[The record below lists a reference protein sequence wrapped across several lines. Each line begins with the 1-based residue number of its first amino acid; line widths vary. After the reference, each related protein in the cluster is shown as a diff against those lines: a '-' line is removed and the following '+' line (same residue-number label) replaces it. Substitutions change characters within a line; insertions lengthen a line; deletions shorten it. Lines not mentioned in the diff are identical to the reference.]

1 MNFVFV
7 SPQFPHTYWQFC
19 DRLHKN
25 GANVLGIGDTPYDQL
40 DQRLKDALTEYY
52 WVPDLGDYASVFKAV
67 AFFSYKYGKVDWIE
81 SNNEY
86 WLAQDAALRT
96 DFNVTT
102 GPGRERM
109 LSLQSKA
116 DMKLGYARAG
126 VATARQVRL
135 TTLEDALRFVE
146 GEGGVGWPV
155 FAKPERGV
163 GSAGAQKVSDRQELE
178 ALLARMD
185 GTPYVLEEYVTG
197 DICSYD
203 AILDSRGLPLF
214 ENMEEF
220 PPSMARIAKEGLDL
234 WYCSLPTVDPIL
246 RQLGRATAWA
256 MGLRSRFVHLEFF
269 RLDRDRPGLGAKGD
283 YVGLEVNSRPPGGYT
298 PDMMN
303 FAHSTDVYQIWADM
317 VTCDRRVVPESADRY
332 YCVYAGRRD
341 GHAYA
346 HSHEDVLARYGD
358 AIVMCERMPDALSND
373 MGNQMYTARFKTA
386 SEKDD
391 FVRFVQERA
400 QQD

>member
-7 SPQFPHTYWQFC
+7 SPQFPRTYWQFC
-19 DRLHKN
+19 DRLHGN

-40 DQRLKDALTEYY
+40 DQRLKSALTEYY

-67 AFFSYKYGKVDWIE
+67 AFFSYKYGKIDWIE

-102 GPGRERM
+102 GPGREQM

-135 TTLEDALRFVE
+135 TTVEDALRFVE
-146 GEGGVGWPV
+146 GERGVGWPV

-163 GSAGAQKVSDRQELE
+163 GSVGAQRVSDRRELE
-178 ALLARMD
+178 ALIRRAA

-197 DICSYD
+197 EICSYD

-220 PPSMARIAKEGLDL
+220 PPSMARIAREGLDL

-269 RLDRDRPGLGAKGD
+269 RLDRDRPGLGARGD

-341 GHAYA
+341 GHAYV

-358 AIVMCERMPDALSND
+358 AIVMCERMPDTLSND
-373 MGNQMYTARFKTA
+373 MGNQMYTARLKTA
-386 SEKDD
+386 GEKDD

-400 QQD
+400 QQG

>member
-1 MNFVFV
+1 
-7 SPQFPHTYWQFC
+7 
-19 DRLHKN
+19 
-25 GANVLGIGDTPYDQL
+25 
-40 DQRLKDALTEYY
+40 
-52 WVPDLGDYASVFKAV
+52 
-67 AFFSYKYGKVDWIE
+67 
-81 SNNEY
+81 
-86 WLAQDAALRT
+86 
-96 DFNVTT
+96 
-102 GPGRERM
+102 M

-214 ENMEEF
+214 ENMTEF
-220 PPSMARIAKEGLDL
+220 PPSMARIAREGLDL
-234 WYCSLPTVDPIL
+234 WYCALPTVDPIL

-317 VTCDRRVVPESADRY
+317 VTCDRRVVPESQDRY
-332 YCVYAGRRD
+332 FCVYAGRRD

-346 HSHEDVLARYGD
+346 HSHQDVLARYGD

-400 QQD
+400 QQG